1 MRTPVS
7 SQQPLLRCR
16 RRRSTTTGYAQPGR
30 RPGRRGAFGEHPCE
44 LRRGDRYRPSD
55 PGPEARVSSRCCR
68 REPQRI
74 TARRSLPAQRPRA
87 WASVARPV
95 TRVTCASGVPSR
107 SGGLPVRAE
116 SPAHAAETLP
126 RPGRTPSCST
136 SDHHNRRTVPEST
149 VQSVAMSVACGIWRG
164 VRPGLVR
171 SWPGRVRVRRRPG
184 PKWYRRD
191 GRGRDG

>member
-1 MRTPVS
+1 MS

-74 TARRSLPAQRPRA
+74 TARRSLPAQRPGPGPQ
-87 WASVARPV
+87 WP
-95 TRVTCASGVPSR
+95 GR
-107 SGGLPVRAE
+107 SHV
-116 SPAHAAETLP
+116 SPAHQEFRPAQVACRFGRSLP
-126 RPGRTPSCST
+126 RTLRKLCPDPAETPSCST

-149 VQSVAMSVACGIWRG
+149 VQSVAMSVACGIWQG